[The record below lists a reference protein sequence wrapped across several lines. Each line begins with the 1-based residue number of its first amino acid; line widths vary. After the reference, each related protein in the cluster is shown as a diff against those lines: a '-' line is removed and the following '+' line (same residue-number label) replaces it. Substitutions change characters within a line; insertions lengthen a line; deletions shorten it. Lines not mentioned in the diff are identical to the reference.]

1 MFKDAATVQEGQLDL
16 QRFMAHETRC
26 PRMQQFWAS

>member
-1 MFKDAATVQEGQLDL
+1 MLNDPADREGHLEI

-26 PRMQQFWAS
+26 SRMQQFWAS